1 MKPAPRTV
9 STRSPH
15 GRLRWTVQAVACA
28 TFVSLFALT
37 TYPYVRSIPYGV
49 FQKFDPLTALAAAR
63 GAGVWLVI
71 ALATILVTLLAGRV
85 FCSYFCPLGFLI
97 DLADLTI
104 GTGRTNGP
112 ASDEQGGPARSQ
124 GGEAERKSTSRRG
137 RESFPKAR
145 HIKYWVLGA
154 LCAGTLAGTSALLV
168 LDPLSLLTRVLTV
181 VAYPL
186 WAACAGFIVTTIG
199 PLAERLGWTALA
211 YTSAAQPVFQTAL
224 ANLVMLVLLLG
235 LGVLSA
241 RFWCRY
247 LCPLGALLGIF
258 SRRSLVKRRVTDAC
272 IRCGRCARA
281 CPMDAVGEDPRA
293 TIFPECIA
301 CEACLRV
308 CPVDAIAFR
317 PSIPA
322 AGPPAVPAWE
332 ASKRGLS
339 RRGFLGGVGLG
350 VCLAVVTRANP
361 ESVGRASRLIRPPG
375 AIPEPEFLAAC
386 VRCGLCVRSCLTH
399 TLQPA
404 GMESGLL
411 LWGTPVHVMRLAGCE
426 QQCNLCGTVC
436 PTGAIRDLPLRERQ
450 HAKVGTA
457 VISQSRCV
465 AWRRD
470 QLCLLCDESCPY
482 NAIVFR
488 TVDGHKR
495 PFVDESRCNGCG
507 MCEHVCPVEGEA
519 AIVVYRDGEVR
530 IREGS
535 YVEVLRQRRITLQ
548 PQQDRL

>member
-1 MKPAPRTV
+1 MKPSTRTV

-28 TFVSLFALT
+28 TFVYIFAVT
-37 TYPYVRSIPYGV
+37 TYPSVSSIPYGI
-49 FQKFDPLTALAAAR
+49 FQKIDPLTALAAAR
-63 GAGVWLVI
+63 GAGLWLVI
-71 ALATILVTLLAGRV
+71 ALATILVTFVAGRV
-85 FCSYFCPLGFLI
+85 FCSYFCPLGFFI
-97 DLADLTI
+97 DLVDLI
-104 GTGRTNGP
+104 LGKARTQGP
-112 ASDEQGGPARSQ
+112 AANESGRPAESQ
-124 GGEAERKSTSRRG
+124 GAGHEGRGTNRRA
-137 RESFPKAR
+137 SFPRAR

-154 LCAGTLAGTSALLV
+154 LCAGTLAGTSALFV
-168 LDPLSLLTRVLTV
+168 LDPLSLSTRVLTV

-186 WAACAGFIVTTIG
+186 WAACAGFVVTTIG
-199 PLAERLGWTALA
+199 PLAQRFGWTGLA
-211 YTSAAQPVFQTAL
+211 YTSVSQPVFQTAL
-224 ANLVMLVLLLG
+224 ENLVMLVLVGG
-235 LGVLSA
+235 LGVFSA

-258 SRRSLVKRRVTDAC
+258 SRGSIVKRRVTDAC
-272 IRCGRCARA
+272 IRCGRCERA
-281 CPMDAVGEDPRA
+281 CPMDAVGEDPRT
-293 TIFPECIA
+293 TIVPECIA

-308 CPVDAIAFR
+308 CPVDAIAFG
-317 PSIPA
+317 PAKPA
-322 AGPPAVPAWE
+322 AGPTTAPAWK
-332 ASKRGLS
+332 ASTTGLS

-350 VCLAVVTRANP
+350 VCFAVVARVNP
-361 ESVGRASRLIRPPG
+361 EYAARASRLIRPPG
-375 AIPEPEFLAAC
+375 AIPESEFLAAC

-404 GMESGLL
+404 GMQSGLL
-411 LWGTPVHVMRLAGCE
+411 VWGTPVHVMRLAGCE
-426 QQCNLCGTVC
+426 QQCNVCGKVC

-457 VISQSRCV
+457 VISQARCV

-530 IREGS
+530 LREGS
-535 YVEVLRQRRITLQ
+535 YVEALRHRRITLQ